1 MEAFNELLSTVDGW
15 LGWVLL
21 FALLPLGLYFTVRTG
36 VVQLRLL
43 PEMFRVI
50 KEPAGHDADGNKN
63 ISPFRAFSISAAS
76 RVGTANIAG
85 VALAISVGG
94 PGALFWMWVT
104 AIVGGA
110 TAFVESTLGQLYKV
124 KDGAAFR
131 GGPAYYIARGL
142 KSPWLGSVFAVI
154 VIVTYG
160 IVFNT
165 VQSNSIVDS
174 LSTSFNM
181 IPPASASRQSS
192 ASSSVS
198 PAWRSSSA
206 VCSGFPTSPRSS
218 CRSWRSCICSS
229 ASSW

>member
-1 MEAFNELLSTVDGW
+1 MEAFNELLSTVGGW
-15 LGWVLL
+15 LGWLLL

-50 KEPAGHDADGNKN
+50 KEPAGRDAEGTKN

-124 KDGAAFR
+124 KDRATFR

-142 KSPWLGSVFAVI
+142 KSPRA
-154 VIVTYG
+154 
-160 IVFNT
+160 
-165 VQSNSIVDS
+165 
-174 LSTSFNM
+174 M
-181 IPPASASRQSS
+181 
-192 ASSSVS
+192 
-198 PAWRSSSA
+198 
-206 VCSGFPTSPRSS
+206 
-218 CRSWRSCICSS
+218 
-229 ASSW
+229 